1 MIRVQ
6 LLVCELLHA
15 MGAAKKKKKKEALR
29 TPRPQGCTC
38 TEKRPCKDTVQ
49 KRPSASQ
56 GGKASEENNPTDALT
71 LDSLA
76 SRAVRKYIP
85 VVEVTQCVVF
95 VWQLQ
100 QTNMVDKQDKGGHG
114 NTPPPPSF
122 TLFAQPSLPPQS
134 TLLNSLF
141 SL

>member
-15 MGAAKKKKKKEALR
+15 MGAAKKKKKEALR

-114 NTPPPPSF
+114 NTPPTFIYALRPAISPTPKHF
-122 TLFAQPSLPPQS
+122 T
-134 TLLNSLF
+134 
-141 SL
+141 